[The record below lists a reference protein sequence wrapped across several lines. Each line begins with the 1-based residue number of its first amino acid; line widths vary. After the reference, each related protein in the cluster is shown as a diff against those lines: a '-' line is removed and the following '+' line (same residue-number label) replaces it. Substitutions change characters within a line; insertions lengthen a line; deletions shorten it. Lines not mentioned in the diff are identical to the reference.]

1 MKLCSFV
8 VLIFTSTIL
17 LAQNISQSEALSLA
31 QKFMTAKSARSETIK
46 SVSYAE
52 KGLENL
58 YFFTNEENTSFVVI
72 AGNKAVPPVVAYSFE
87 SGLDEQLP
95 PPVEAYFLGCEA
107 GIKKAIDKSLAP
119 DAKVSEE
126 WKMLSKS
133 GEQPVYL
140 KSAVTPLLATT
151 WNQDCYYNGM
161 APLHVNGPCGR
172 CYAGCVATA
181 MGQVMKY
188 HNYPPSGQGSNI
200 YGTGSYSNLSV
211 DFSTA
216 TYDWANMPNSINS
229 DHAEI
234 AKLLY
239 HCGVSVNMGYAFD
252 GSGAQSSDAA
262 TALVDHF
269 VYAPYAFYVDRD
281 VFTDDNWIWVITN
294 DLKSRRP
301 IYYSG
306 QSTGG
311 GHAFV
316 CDGIDNSNKLH
327 INWGWGGSSNG
338 YFTLNNMLGFDESQA
353 AIFGVEPPTG
363 DIEYCQPSTIYTAAS
378 DTITDGSGANKYGNQ
393 SNCSWTIQPPGAG
406 LIYIHFTQMALDDGM
421 DNVFVFNGT
430 STSDPLVTTV
440 TGFDLPQEILVWG
453 PSAYVVFQSDDM
465 LRADGFEF
473 YYVSSP
479 VGIQEAF
486 DNGKITVFPNPADD
500 IMNIQFDPLVL
511 PAIQKIELISMT
523 GSVLFTIENPLQQ
536 QSINVGSYAEGLYGL
551 RFTGDQDSY
560 FSFVEIK

>member
-1 MKLCSFV
+1 MKLCSFF
-8 VLIFTSTIL
+8 VLIFAATIL
-17 LAQNISQSEALSLA
+17 LAQNISQSEAFSLA
-31 QKFMTAKSARSETIK
+31 QKFMTAKSGRSESLK
-46 SVSYAE
+46 AVSYTE
-52 KGLENL
+52 KGWESL
-58 YFFTNEENTSFVVI
+58 YFFTNEDNTVFVVI
-72 AGNKAVPPVVAYSFE
+72 AGNKAVSPVIAYSFE
-87 SGLDEQLP
+87 SGLDAQLP
-95 PPVEAYFLGCEA
+95 SPVEDYFIGCEA
-107 GIKKAIDKSLAP
+107 GIKKAIEKSLAP
-119 DAKVSEE
+119 DATVSEE
-126 WKMLSKS
+126 WKMLAKT

-140 KSAVTPLLATT
+140 KSAVSPLLSTT
-151 WNQDCYYNGM
+151 WNQDCYYNGQC
-161 APLHVNGPCGR
+161 PQHVDGPCGR

-188 HNYPPSGQGSNI
+188 HSYPPSGQGSNI
-200 YGTGSYSNLSV
+200 YGTGSYTNLSV

-216 TYDWANMPNSINS
+216 TYDWSNMPNSINT
-229 DHAEI
+229 DNAEI

-262 TALVDHF
+262 TSLVDHF

-301 IYYSG
+301 VYYSG
-306 QSTGG
+306 QSTSG

-327 INWGWGGSSNG
+327 FNWGWGGSSNG
-338 YFTLNNMLGFDESQA
+338 YYSIANMLGFSDYQA

-363 DIEYCQPSTIYTAAS
+363 DIEYCQPSAVYTAAS
-378 DTITDGSGANKYGNQ
+378 DTITDGSGANKYGNN

-421 DNVFVFNGT
+421 DNVFIFNGT
-430 STSDPLVTTV
+430 STSDPMVTTV

-473 YYVSSP
+473 YYVSSH
-479 VGIQEAF
+479 VGIQEAW

-500 IMNIQFDPLVL
+500 IMNIQIDPLVL
-511 PAIQKIELISMT
+511 PAVKHIELISLTGLVIMT
-523 GSVLFTIENPLQQ
+523 TDSPLAMQTFDVSALPAGS
-536 QSINVGSYAEGLYGL
+536 YGL

-560 FSFVEIK
+560 FTFVEIQ